1 MTKYDVHIL
10 RLTVSLRTVGC
21 ETDAAAVTAEVGLNM
36 ISHLKQSMD
45 QFASDADELY
55 NLEHAAARP
64 TLLAFDRFALSF
76 ILYSN

>member
-1 MTKYDVHIL
+1 
-10 RLTVSLRTVGC
+10 
-21 ETDAAAVTAEVGLNM
+21 VTAEVGLNM

-45 QFASDADELY
+45 QFAPDADELY

-76 ILYSN
+76 ILYSQ